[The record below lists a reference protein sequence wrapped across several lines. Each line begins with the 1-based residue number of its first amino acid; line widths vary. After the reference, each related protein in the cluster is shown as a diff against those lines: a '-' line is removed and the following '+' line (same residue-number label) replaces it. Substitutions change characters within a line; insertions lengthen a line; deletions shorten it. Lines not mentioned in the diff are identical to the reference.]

1 MTPLPKTRRKSG
13 QSNNRQ
19 RLARKLR
26 RDRKI
31 YRSLRALKWQSENR
45 HRLLR
50 EEIEPLSVY
59 GGKPELPNG
68 HLLTR
73 FPITHQWDSAL
84 PMPQWSDLTP
94 WLKTQLLVMACNQ
107 WLLQTFSVTI
117 AMELE
122 ADWVARGADARKEMR
137 ERVRKHLGRVITD
150 RRTEHFFVMEGWSKR
165 AKAPTRLHIHGAAF
179 VDSEEEGH
187 MVVEAMGKA
196 GGQGLYG
203 RKPEPRAVH
212 GKMYWRE
219 GPRYVD
225 YLFKSVKR
233 PDQRLERRRLTMSRE
248 ATGAAREFWG
258 LLTEPR

>member
-1 MTPLPKTRRKSG
+1 M
-13 QSNNRQ
+13 
-19 RLARKLR
+19 
-26 RDRKI
+26 
-31 YRSLRALKWQSENR
+31 KWQSENR

-73 FPITHQWDSAL
+73 FPITHQWDNGR
-84 PMPQWSDLTP
+84 PMPKWEDLTP
-94 WLKTQLLVMACNQ
+94 WLKTQLLVMVSNE
-107 WLLQTFSVTI
+107 WLLQTFTVNI
-117 AMELE
+117 AQDLE
-122 ADWVARGADARKEMR
+122 AAWVSAGADPRKEMR
-137 ERVRKHLGRVITD
+137 ERVRKHLGRVIAD
-150 RRTEHFFVMEGWSKR
+150 RASEHFFVMEGWSKMS
-165 AKAPTRLHIHGAAF
+165 KAPTRLHIHGAAF
-179 VDSEEEGH
+179 VDSEEEG
-187 MVVEAMGKA
+187 EAVIEAVGKA
-196 GGQGLYG
+196 GGQGLHG
-203 RKPEPRAVH
+203 RKPERRSVQ
-212 GKMYWRE
+212 GVMYWRE